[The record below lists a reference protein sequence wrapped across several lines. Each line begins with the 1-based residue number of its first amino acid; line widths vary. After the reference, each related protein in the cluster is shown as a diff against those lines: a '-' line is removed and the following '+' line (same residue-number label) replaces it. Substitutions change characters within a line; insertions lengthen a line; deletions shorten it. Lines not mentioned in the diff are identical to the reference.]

1 MTSKLRKHGELTAQ
15 QLVAIEFL
23 IVKRGSNMTYGEIA
37 EVAGVSVK
45 TLERWRKFPD
55 FQNELRRRALET
67 MGEALPQVLKTLTGK
82 ALEGN
87 NKSIELFLKA
97 LGILKGEYDINT
109 RPGYRKTLM
118 SYYGKNLQHH
128 NILAHFSTSTLCPS
142 IHVSLSKNTCF
153 PIPFTHYQITK
164 KSRIN
169 K

>member
-1 MTSKLRKHGELTAQ
+1 MTSKLRKYGELTAQ

-67 MGEALPQVLKTLTGK
+67 MGEALPQVLETLTGK

-97 LGILKGEYDINT
+97 LGILSGDYDINT
-109 RPGYRKTLM
+109 RPVEEADRSNEALEADIAKLE
-118 SYYGKNLQHH
+118 LE
-128 NILAHFSTSTLCPS
+128 LAEFEKH
-142 IHVSLSKNTCF
+142 
-153 PIPFTHYQITK
+153 QI
-164 KSRIN
+164 N
-169 K
+169 